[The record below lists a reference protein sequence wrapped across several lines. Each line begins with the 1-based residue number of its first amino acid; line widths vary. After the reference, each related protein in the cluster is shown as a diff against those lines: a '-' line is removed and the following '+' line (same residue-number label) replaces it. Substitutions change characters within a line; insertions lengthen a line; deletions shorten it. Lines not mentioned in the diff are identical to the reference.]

1 MKRILTV
8 AGSDSGGGAG
18 IQADLKAI
26 TVLGG
31 YGMSVITALTAQN
44 TIGVQG
50 VHAVPVEFIARQ
62 LDSVLSDIGADAAK
76 TGMLATP
83 EIVETVADGLKRYN
97 INPLVVDPVMV
108 AKSGDSLLS
117 EDARETLK
125 TALLPLATVV
135 TPNLP
140 EAEVLCGRPVKT
152 QDEMQEVAMCI
163 YDLGPRYVLIKG
175 GHMEGRPVDLLY
187 DGKDFQKYDAP
198 RLNQRNTHGTGCT
211 FSAALA
217 TLLAEGLP
225 IAEAA
230 GKAKKF
236 ITRAI
241 GTGLNIGAGHGPT
254 NPYAHVAN
262 LQERET
268 VLAELKGAVE
278 FLVQQRLGA
287 IIPEVRSNLGYALP
301 MALEYEEVA
310 GFPGR
315 ISQIGDEVLIYKDP
329 VFGASRHIAR
339 VILAAMKHAPEL
351 RSAMNIRYNPNILAA
366 GEKMEF
372 RTASFDRKKEPKDV
386 KEREGSTLE
395 WGTHLALEGLEDM
408 PDLVYD
414 EGDVGKEP
422 MIRVLGRNPME
433 VVEKVKRIKEVSER
447 T

>member
-44 TIGVQG
+44 TVGVQG
-50 VHAVPVEFIARQ
+50 VHAVPIAFIEQQ

-83 EIVETVADGLKRYN
+83 EIVEVVAGGIKRYKVQ
-97 INPLVVDPVMV
+97 PLVLDPVMV
-108 AKSGDSLLS
+108 AKSGDSLLA

-125 TALLPLATVV
+125 KVLLPLAFVV

-140 EAEVLCGRPVKT
+140 EAEVLCGRQVKNLN
-152 QDEMQEVAMCI
+152 DMHEAAKRI
-163 YDLGPRYVLIKG
+163 YDLGPDNVVIKG
-175 GHMEGRPVDLLY
+175 GHLEGRAVDLLF
-187 DGKDFQKYDAP
+187 DGVSFETLDAP

-217 TLLAEGLP
+217 TLLAEGHQ
-225 IAEAA
+225 ITEAVK
-230 GKAKKF
+230 KAKKF

-241 GTGLNIGAGHGPT
+241 ATGLDIGSGHGPT
-254 NPYAHVAN
+254 NPYAHI
-262 LQERET
+262 LTWQDRESI
-268 VLAELKGAVE
+268 LAELNKALD
-278 FLVQQRLGA
+278 FLIHKQLGSM
-287 IIPEVRSNLGYALP
+287 IPEVRSNLGYALP
-301 MALEYEEVA
+301 GALEYQEVA
-310 GFPGR
+310 GFAGR
-315 ISQIGDEVLIYKDP
+315 ISQVGDRLFAYRQPE
-329 VFGASRHIAR
+329 FGASRHIAR
-339 VILAAMKHAPEL
+339 VIMAAMKHKPEL
-351 RSAMNIRYNPNILAA
+351 RSAMNIRFNQDILAA
-366 GEKMEF
+366 CQKLGLQI
-372 RTASFDRKKEPKDV
+372 ASFDRSQEPKDI

-395 WGTHLALEGLEDM
+395 WGTSAALEGMEEL

-422 MIRVLGRNPME
+422 MIRILGKNPME
-433 VVEKVKRIKEVSER
+433 VVEKIGRIKAALD
-447 T
+447 

>member
-18 IQADLKAI
+18 IQADLKTI

-44 TIGVQG
+44 TVGVQG
-50 VHAVPVEFIARQ
+50 VHAVPIEFIEQQ

-83 EIVETVADGLKRYN
+83 EIVEIVAAGIRKYDVR
-97 INPLVVDPVMV
+97 PLVVDPVMV
-108 AKSGDSLLS
+108 AKSGDVLIS
-117 EDARETLK
+117 EDARQTLK
-125 TALLPLATVV
+125 TRLLPLATVI

-140 EAEVLCGRPVKT
+140 EAEVLCGHPVKT
-152 QDEMQEVAMCI
+152 LDDMREASRKI
-163 YDLGPRYVLIKG
+163 HDSGPSYVVIKG
-175 GHMEGRPVDLLY
+175 GHLEGPAVDLLF
-187 DGKDFQKYDAP
+187 DGSSFQTYDAP

-217 TLLAEGLP
+217 AILAQGLP
-225 IAEAA
+225 IADAVDQ
-230 GKAKKF
+230 AKKF

-241 GTGLNIGAGHGPT
+241 LAGLNIGTGHGPT
-254 NPYAHVAN
+254 NPYAHI
-262 LQERET
+262 QSFKERET
-268 VLAELKGAVE
+268 VLAELKGAMA
-278 FLVQQRLGA
+278 FLVHNRMGRL
-287 IIPEVRSNLGYALP
+287 IPEVRSNLGYALP
-301 MALEYEEVA
+301 GAADYSEVA

-315 ISQIGDEVLIYKDP
+315 ISQINDEVFAYKDP

-351 RSAMNIRYNPNILAA
+351 RSAMNIRCTSAILEACA
-366 GEKMEF
+366 RLGFHM
-372 RTASFDRKKEPKDV
+372 ASFDRREEPRDV

-395 WGTHLALEGLEDM
+395 WGTGRAMRGLTEI

-414 EGDVGKEP
+414 QGDVGKEP
-422 MIRVLGRNPME
+422 MIRILGENPLK
-433 VVEKVKRIKEVSER
+433 VVTKIHQIYQKLD
-447 T
+447 